1 MLAGLVPIT
10 SSQRGGRQFFRTMR
24 LPSCLIDYKIRRS
37 KLRAKVK
44 GTSSRCSHAV
54 KEVERLAGDNEQ
66 RVKRRRK
73 LLQVG

>member
-10 SSQRGGRQFFRTMR
+10 SSQRGGRQCFFRTMR

-44 GTSSRCSHAV
+44 GTSRCSHAV
-54 KEVERLAGDNEQ
+54 KKVETLAGDNEQ

-73 LLQVG
+73 LIQVG